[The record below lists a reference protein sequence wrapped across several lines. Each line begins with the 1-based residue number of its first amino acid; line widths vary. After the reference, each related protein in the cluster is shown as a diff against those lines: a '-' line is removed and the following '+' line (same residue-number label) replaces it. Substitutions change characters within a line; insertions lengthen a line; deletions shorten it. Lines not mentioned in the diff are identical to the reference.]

1 MVTVHIRKHEHKDIP
16 GCGSFEVYFS
26 DGRQSR
32 YYYFEDIPSR
42 RLRPEVMTSEQAL
55 EAAKMFARAERE
67 KLGPTEPTIPS

>member
-26 DGRQSR
+26 DLRQSR
-32 YYYFEDIPSR
+32 HFYFEDIPSR

-55 EAAKMFARAERE
+55 EAAKMFAREEQDALNA
-67 KLGPTEPTIPS
+67 KKPDAL